1 MDKPIRTSAQTT
13 PAVNAHSLWFG
24 FVSGVMT
31 VAVIWFLL
39 SKMNP
44 PASFIVAL
52 ILAIGFWGAGS
63 IPRLRA
69 RWHNFARELRL
80 TSAGFVGVAATIL
93 IFEVIW

>member
-1 MDKPIRTSAQTT
+1 MDKPIRTSAQTKST
-13 PAVNAHSLWFG
+13 GNSHNWWLG
-24 FVSGVMT
+24 FASAGIT
-31 VAVIWFLL
+31 VVAIWFLL

-63 IPRLRA
+63 IPKLRA